1 MRASDIECPVHG
13 QANIVQG
20 VYGDKETT
28 LARFREN
35 YRTRLTDEMKAWVVL
50 ENDEVSCPRQPK
62 LVIAT

>member
-1 MRASDIECPVHG
+1 MYVRSLTSHVPVETDRE
-13 QANIVQG
+13 QG

>member
-1 MRASDIECPVHG
+1 MPVETDRE
-13 QANIVQG
+13 QG